1 MRKNGQTSD
10 NLDHFFCGEGHRGK
24 QLFDGSSAVR
34 KGIFFNR
41 TILFSSKKKNPL
53 PHSAA
58 LRVLQGHGHRRQQG
72 AEWQE
77 FLFPPTDSLT
87 AIEGGKNFFGICG
100 PQKKIVSPEGR
111 SPGLVHIFT

>member
-58 LRVLQGHGHRRQQG
+58 LRVLQGHGIDG
-72 AEWQE
+72 SKE
-77 FLFPPTDSLT
+77 L
-87 AIEGGKNFFGICG
+87 N
-100 PQKKIVSPEGR
+100 GR
-111 SPGLVHIFT
+111 SFFSPN